1 MRFSRLV
8 VAAICCSTAVLS
20 QQNDI
25 EGGLLDEE
33 MRIDPKDGYSKSYSQ
48 FLEHYGE
55 TEGAHLWRSNKI
67 VTNKN
72 IGYCEIREKTL
83 QKSLLA
89 PTLNQN

>member
-55 TEGAHLWRSNKI
+55 TEGAHLWRSAIPVGSDHILVEGDINRDPYNVHI
-67 VTNKN
+67 F
-72 IGYCEIREKTL
+72 IFRTL
-83 QKSLLA
+83 
-89 PTLNQN
+89 